1 MELVKNCEM
10 IKAEVVNGTR
20 LEMKF
25 YDAQND
31 VLRTVKFNRQSYDRE
46 KGQFV
51 DDPEKE
57 QKCEEWAQQYF
68 GCSFDEVPEQVG
80 AVRDIYVYENFCSL
94 WESED
99 TKRAKK
105 FDSPI
110 KGIIKTKI
118 ENIYKDQIGIHVE
131 YLYNGDLYESKY
143 TCAEFIKDLKKWV
156 RDPERETRALKR
168 FKEIY
173 GKDFSEKDELIGA
186 EIQVQV
192 KKAFSSYYG
201 EVLPMD

>member
-1 MELVKNCEM
+1 MERIENCQM

-25 YDAQND
+25 YDPEND
-31 VLRTVKFNRQSYDRE
+31 VLRTVKFNKQNWDRE

-57 QKCEEWAQQYF
+57 QKCEEWSQKYF

-80 AVRDIYVYENFCSL
+80 VCRDIYVYDKFCSL
-94 WESED
+94 WETED
-99 TKRAKK
+99 TQRAKR
-105 FDSPI
+105 FDSPV

-118 ENIYKDQIGIHVE
+118 ENIYVDTVGIHVE
-131 YLYNGDLYESKY
+131 YKYNEELYESKY
-143 TCAEFIKDLKKWV
+143 TYAEFVKDLKKWV
-156 RDPERETRALKR
+156 RDPEREDRAKHR
-168 FKEIY
+168 FKDIF
-173 GKDFSEKDELIGA
+173 GRDVSEKDTLIGE

-201 EVLPMD
+201 EILPL

>member
-1 MELVKNCEM
+1 MKRIDNCQM

-25 YDAQND
+25 YDTEND
-31 VLRTVKFNRQSYDRE
+31 VLRTVKFNKQSWDRE

-57 QKCEEWAQQYF
+57 QKCEEWSQKYF

-80 AVRDIYVYENFCSL
+80 VCRDIYVYENFCSL
-94 WESED
+94 WETED
-99 TKRAKK
+99 TQRAKR
-105 FDSPI
+105 FDAPV

-118 ENIYKDQIGIHVE
+118 ENIYVDTVGIHVE
-131 YLYNGDLYESKY
+131 YKYNDELYESKY
-143 TCAEFIKDLKKWV
+143 TYSEFVKDLKKWV
-156 RDPERETRALKR
+156 RDPEREERAKRR
-168 FKEIY
+168 FKEIF
-173 GKDFSEKDELIGA
+173 GRDISEKDTLLGE

-201 EVLPMD
+201 EILPM

>member
-1 MELVKNCEM
+1 MERIENCEM
-10 IKAEVVNGTR
+10 IKAEIVNGNR

-25 YDAQND
+25 YDAKND
-31 VLRTVKFNRQSYDRE
+31 VLRTVKFNQQSYDRE

-51 DDPEKE
+51 DDPEKA
-57 QKCEEWAQQYF
+57 QKCEEWSQKYF
-68 GCSFDEVPEQVG
+68 GCSFVEVPEQVG
-80 AVRDIYVYENFCSL
+80 VSRDIYVYENFCSL
-94 WESED
+94 WETEE
-99 TKRAKK
+99 TPRAKK

-118 ENIYKDQIGIHVE
+118 ENIYTDNIGIHVE
-131 YLYNGDLYESKY
+131 YLYNGELYESKY
-143 TCAEFIKDLKKWV
+143 TTAEFIKDMKKWV
-156 RDPERETRALKR
+156 RDPEREARAYKR

-173 GKDFSEKDELIGA
+173 GKDISEKDSLIGT

-201 EVLPMD
+201 EVLPL

>member
-1 MELVKNCEM
+1 MEIIKNCEM

-46 KGQFV
+46 KGQFI
-51 DDPEKE
+51 DDPEKA

-68 GCSFDEVPEQVG
+68 GCSLDEVPEKVG
-80 AVRDIYVYENFCSL
+80 AVHDIYVYDNFCSL

-105 FDSPI
+105 FDSPV
-110 KGIIKTKI
+110 KGIIKTRI
-118 ENIYKDQIGIHVE
+118 ENIYKDNIGIHVE
-131 YLYNGDLYESKY
+131 YLYNGELYESKY

-156 RDPERETRALKR
+156 RDPEREARALKR

-201 EVLPMD
+201 EVLPLD

>member
-1 MELVKNCEM
+1 MERIEQCEM
-10 IKAEVVNGTR
+10 IKAEVVNGNR

-25 YDAQND
+25 YDAKND
-31 VLRTVKFNRQSYDRE
+31 LLRTVKFNKQSYDRE

-51 DDPEKE
+51 DDPEKA
-57 QKCEEWAQQYF
+57 QKCEEWSQKYF

-80 AVRDIYVYENFCSL
+80 VSHDVYVYDNFCSL

-99 TKRAKK
+99 SQRAKK
-105 FDSPI
+105 FDAPV
-110 KGIIKTKI
+110 KGIIKTNI
-118 ENIYKDQIGIHVE
+118 ENIYLDNVGIHVE
-131 YLYNGDLYESKY
+131 YKYNDELYESKY
-143 TCAEFIKDLKKWV
+143 TMAEYIKDLKKWV
-156 RDPERETRALKR
+156 RDPERETRAYKR

-173 GKDFSEKDELIGA
+173 GKDFSQKDDLIGA

-201 EVLPMD
+201 EVLPL

>member
-1 MELVKNCEM
+1 MECIKNCEM
-10 IKAEVVNGTR
+10 IKAEIVNGTR

-25 YDAQND
+25 YDKEND
-31 VLRTVKFNRQSYDRE
+31 VLRTVKFNRQNYDRE

-51 DDPEKE
+51 DDPEKA
-57 QKCEEWAQQYF
+57 QKCEEWSQKYF

-80 AVRDIYVYENFCSL
+80 VSRDVYVYENFCSL
-94 WESED
+94 WETEE

-105 FDSPI
+105 FGSPV

-118 ENIYKDQIGIHVE
+118 ENIYTDNIGIHVQ

-143 TCAEFIKDLKKWV
+143 TTAEFIEDMKKWV
-156 RDPERETRALKR
+156 RDPEREARAMKR

-173 GKDFSEKDELIGA
+173 GKDISQKDELIGA
-186 EIQVQV
+186 DIQVQV
-192 KKAFSSYYG
+192 KKAFASYYG
-201 EVLPMD
+201 EVLPLE